1 MRNDNERG
9 LSLLEIS
16 ISMLLSTIFVASI
29 HIEILSIIKLWVNT
43 STLIDIQ
50 DTIHRVEDKLI
61 ICSRDSTAFCSRS
74 EITRILKENN
84 TSTKLNICITE
95 EKGIYQKPIGYHI
108 FASYSLEKNEEL
120 NEQLINNIAG
130 GLSGVFIRGHMQGYK
145 STLNTWF
152 IPQDKICNSII
163 YNNNHVFLYNYI
175 TLQG

>member
-29 HIEILSIIKLWVNT
+29 HIEILTLIKLWVNT

-50 DTIHRVEDKLI
+50 DTINQVEERLI
-61 ICSRDSTAFCSRS
+61 KCSRDRSGSCSQS
-74 EITRILKENN
+74 EIAHILKDNN
-84 TSTKLNICITE
+84 MSKKLNVCITE

-108 FASYSLEKNEEL
+108 FASYSSEKNEEL
-120 NEQLINNIAG
+120 NDQLINNIAG
-130 GLSGVFIRGHMQGYK
+130 GLSGFFSSGRTQGYE

-163 YNNNHVFLYNYI
+163 YNNKQVFLYNYI
-175 TLQG
+175 SLPG